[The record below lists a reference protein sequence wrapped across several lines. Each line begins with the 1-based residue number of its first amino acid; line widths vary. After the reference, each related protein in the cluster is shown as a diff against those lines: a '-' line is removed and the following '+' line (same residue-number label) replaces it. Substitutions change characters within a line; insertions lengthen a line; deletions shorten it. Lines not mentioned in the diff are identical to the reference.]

1 MKTNQVVIA
10 SQFTQ
15 LASSDHAPCIGRSVL
30 LHASVRGTGAVS
42 AAVKVQGSNTPDV
55 AASWVDIGLQVTA
68 SGTTNATA
76 SSEGVCQFA
85 YVRQVLTALT
95 GVEAVSSL
103 SSK

>member
-1 MKTNQVVIA
+1 MKTNEVINHWA
-10 SQFTQ
+10 F
-15 LASSDHAPCIGRSVL
+15 AAPGSGGYTPCTGRSVL

-42 AAVKVQGSNTPDV
+42 AAVKAQGSNTPDV

-76 SSEGVCQFA
+76 SAEGVCQFA